1 MTTKLSKRDIKI
13 LIVLV
18 GVLILLLCYLLL
30 YRSFTEKKDAADAE
44 IAQLQPE
51 LQQLRDYEAHKQEY
65 IDGTET
71 AKANISATL
80 PTLPS
85 EVLTEDEVVFSKQF
99 EDDLGIDVTEESF
112 ADPVV
117 VEQFK
122 SVTPENID
130 DPASQ
135 VDMTVYKKPLT
146 LSMQMDYDQFKDSM
160 DYIRDQETLKGFD
173 TITADYDAENKGL
186 TVTMTVNSYYA
197 TYEGAPETEHNIP
210 EVDTGVANPFGTRSS
225 R

>member
-13 LIVLV
+13 LIVLA
-18 GVLILLLCYLLL
+18 GVLILLLCYLLV
-30 YRSFTEKKDAADAE
+30 YKNFTDKKEAADAE

-51 LQQLRDYEAHKQEY
+51 LDQLRQYEAHKQEY
-65 IDGTET
+65 LEGAET
-71 AKANISATL
+71 AKANISAVL

-85 EVLTEDEVVFSKQF
+85 EVLTEDEVVFSKNF
-99 EDDLGIDVTEESF
+99 ENDLGVNVTEESF
-112 ADPVV
+112 SDPVV

-122 SVTPENID
+122 SVTEDTID
-130 DPASQ
+130 DPDAQ

-146 LSMQMDYDQFKDSM
+146 LTMQMDYDQFKDGM

-173 TITADYDAENKGL
+173 TITADYDAENRDL
-186 TVTMTVNSYYA
+186 SVTMSVNSYYA
-197 TYEGAPETEHNIP
+197 TYDGAPETDHEVP
-210 EVDTGVANPFGTRSS
+210 EVDTGVANPFGTRE